1 MRFQSGSASL
11 FMLLRHDAAPDSR
24 PGLFS
29 KAPLVHAIVSFNE
42 RAQPEA
48 SCGMMPHPIRAWVCA
63 QSCRVRAVESFR
75 KRAQPEASGGLNP
88 QTFSRPG
95 LFSKPP
101 CTRGCKPL
109 RTSAAGGKRPARERQ
124 ASSSRSRQRDCSRVQ
139 PAAARRRS
147 TMLCFSRL
155 RKQR

>member
-29 KAPLVHAIVSFNE
+29 KAPLVRAVVSFNE

-48 SCGMMPHPIRAWVCA
+48 SGGMMPHPIRAWVCA

-75 KRAQPEASGGLNP
+75 KRAQPEASDLRESVRA
-88 QTFSRPG
+88 QISR
-95 LFSKPP
+95 SQ
-101 CTRGCKPL
+101 L
-109 RTSAAGGKRPARERQ
+109 RDCVQAQPAKRPARER
-124 ASSSRSRQRDCSRVQ
+124 
-139 PAAARRRS
+139 
-147 TMLCFSRL
+147 
-155 RKQR
+155 